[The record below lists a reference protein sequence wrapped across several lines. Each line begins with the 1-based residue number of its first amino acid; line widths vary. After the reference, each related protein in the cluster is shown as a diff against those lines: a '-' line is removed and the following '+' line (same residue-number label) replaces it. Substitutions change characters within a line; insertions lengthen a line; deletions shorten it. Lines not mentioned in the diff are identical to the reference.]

1 MLTIFTVP
9 KPFEGHIALIQ
20 ENAIASWSRL
30 HPNVEIL
37 LLGDETGVETAA
49 DHLGARYLSG
59 VQTNE
64 LGTPLV
70 SSVFGLAREAARHRV
85 IAYVN
90 TDVLLMPDVLSA
102 LDSVWQRFE
111 RFLIVGQRWDLAV
124 HKQIAFTNGW
134 EAHLRGELTHKGV
147 LHPPAGSDY
156 FIFPKASYAHVPPFA
171 IGRAGWD
178 NWMIYAARM
187 AGTPVVDAT
196 SQITAVHQDHGYEHL
211 PDGQPHYRLPES
223 NRNLR
228 LAGGTHT
235 VFTLAD
241 ATWEFVEGKLQRSR
255 ARWGRALEAEI
266 LARLGST
273 TAGAAAYALF
283 HPLRTISRAR
293 GAFRGLLGSEESG
306 ESGQL

>member
-1 MLTIFTVP
+1 MLTLFTVP

-20 ENAIASWSRL
+20 KNAIASWSRL

-37 LLGDETGVETAA
+37 LLGDESGVEMAA

-70 SSVFGLAREAARHRV
+70 SSVFELAREAARHRV

-102 LDSVWQRFE
+102 LDSVLQRFE

-124 HKQIAFTNGW
+124 RKQIAFTNGW
-134 EAHLRGELTHKGV
+134 ESHLRGELTHRGE
-147 LHPPAGSDY
+147 LHAPAGSDY
-156 FIFPKASYAHVPPFA
+156 FIFPKAGYAHVPPFA

-196 SQITAVHQDHGYEHL
+196 GQITAVHQNHGYEHL
-211 PDGQPHYRLPES
+211 PEGQPHYRLPES
-223 NRNLR
+223 TRNLQ
-228 LAGGTHT
+228 LAGGPHT

-241 ATWEFVEGKLQRSR
+241 ATWRIAEGKLQRRR
-255 ARWGRALEAEI
+255 AWWGRAVEAEI

-273 TAGAAAYALF
+273 TAGAVAYALF
-283 HPLRTISRAR
+283 HPLRTIIRVR
-293 GAFRGLLGSEESG
+293 GALWGILGIEEPG
-306 ESGQL
+306 ESKRL